1 MKIVFL
7 DRKTISEDIS
17 FDKFSDFGEFV
28 SYDTTFGKDN
38 TIDRVKDC
46 EVILTNKVVIDQE
59 VMENAKNLKLICI
72 CATGMN
78 NVDLHY
84 AQKNGIEVKNVS
96 GYSTNSVVQH
106 TFSMLFYL
114 LEKLNY
120 HDNFVKSGQWNE
132 SGLFTNIQK
141 PFFEINGKRW
151 GVIGLGTIGKNVA
164 NIAKSFG
171 CEVVYYSTSRK
182 NSDSDFEQ
190 IKNLDDLLSSCDI
203 ISIHSP
209 LNKDTLNL
217 INKDNLKLIKKDSI
231 LLNLGRG
238 GIINES
244 DLAKA
249 LDEQEFYAGLDVL
262 EKEPNLEDNP
272 LLDINN
278 IDRLFITPHIAWASI
293 QAQEKLIQSVYENIK
308 NSDVV
313 KI

>member
-17 FDKFSDFGEFV
+17 FDKFGDFGEFV
-28 SYDTTFGKDN
+28 SYDTTFGKDD

-141 PFFEINGKRW
+141 PFFEISGKRW
-151 GVIGLGTIGKNVA
+151 GIIGLGTIGKNVA

-182 NSDSDFEQ
+182 NTDSDFEQ

-244 DLAKA
+244 ELAKA
-249 LDEQEFYAGLDVL
+249 LDAQEFYAGLDVL
-262 EKEPNLEDNP
+262 EKEPNLKDNP
-272 LLDINN
+272 LLEINN
-278 IDRLFITPHIAWASI
+278 IDRLFITPHIAWTSI